1 MDAVIER
8 LVVTTDRAER
18 GKLFREVQEIAARD
32 VPTIPLYIQPN
43 VDIWN
48 KKFRG
53 FQTLE
58 YGGSTLFSL
67 EKVWQETP

>member
-1 MDAVIER
+1 MTSASPFS
-8 LVVTTDRAER
+8 TSSHGFA
-18 GKLFREVQEIAARD
+18 ASARD

-53 FQTLE
+53 FQLLE